1 MVWAKDL
8 KNRSKYFVLCV
19 RFYYITL
26 HIAHVID
33 MKFFDML
40 SNQSAVAVIIC
51 HLDLITYNLILD
63 VLWVTLSEIDVWVYE
78 PNGNY
83 SRWLSYLDEY
93 SFFWVRDLLTKNSL
107 TSQTSSFDYQL
118 TILETIYFYPLDL
131 SSSELPNQQCHL
143 WFFSL
148 IFFQN
153 CITLKVIRS
162 SRNDLLDFSLKI
174 RHIWDQNI
182 SRIKVSL

>member
-33 MKFFDML
+33 MNFFDML

-63 VLWVTLSEIDVWVYE
+63 VL
-78 PNGNY
+78 
-83 SRWLSYLDEY
+83 
-93 SFFWVRDLLTKNSL
+93 
-107 TSQTSSFDYQL
+107 
-118 TILETIYFYPLDL
+118 
-131 SSSELPNQQCHL
+131 
-143 WFFSL
+143 
-148 IFFQN
+148 
-153 CITLKVIRS
+153 
-162 SRNDLLDFSLKI
+162 
-174 RHIWDQNI
+174 
-182 SRIKVSL
+182 